1 MDIASLA
8 VGVLGLIVS
17 LCGFTIA
24 VWQIRRTRTAAESAE
39 AAATEARE
47 AVLRGISIP
56 DLIEAQ
62 SIVGELLQLHRNQD
76 LSYIFPKYE
85 RLRSV
90 LTDVKANL
98 SGDYTDALD
107 EAIDVLM
114 DIEDEVELREVDAT
128 TFNGRLREIQQMLH
142 EVRAGIER
150 YTSTS
155 SDYIGD

>member
-39 AAATEARE
+39 EAAVKARE

-56 DLIEAQ
+56 DLVEVHAI
-62 SIVGELLQLHRNQD
+62 IGELIQLHRNQD
-76 LSYIFPKYE
+76 LSDIFPKYE
-85 RLRSV
+85 QLRAI

-98 SGDYTDALD
+98 SGDYTDVLD

-114 DIEDEVELREVDAT
+114 DIEDEAELPEVDAT
-128 TFNGRLREIQQMLH
+128 TFNGSLREIQQILH

-155 SDYIGD
+155 LGKGD

>member
-76 LSYIFPKYE
+76 LSDIFPKYE
-85 RLRSV
+85 QLRAPSSLMSK
-90 LTDVKANL
+90 LTC
-98 SGDYTDALD
+98 
-107 EAIDVLM
+107 
-114 DIEDEVELREVDAT
+114 
-128 TFNGRLREIQQMLH
+128 REITQMCSMKRLMC
-142 EVRAGIER
+142 
-150 YTSTS
+150 
-155 SDYIGD
+155 